1 MKASFI
7 WTIVLCG
14 LLSAQNQ
21 DAQTPTFTT
30 TTEFVQV
37 PVIVQRGGKH
47 VPGLQKESFVLRQ
60 DGKDQPIVS
69 FEEIHRAPKPATG
82 ETATAEVHDP
92 VRPTPKPITIIAL
105 DLVNTPNLDR
115 AYFAEE
121 FQRYL
126 LGSHNF
132 GGPIGLV
139 AIERTGVR
147 VIKEFT
153 NDPQQLLAAYRKE
166 IGKAQMSNNNG
177 ATITREVSD
186 AAIAQAETQLGGV
199 GGAINLHDALVVRS
213 ADENMTRFQDRSARI
228 DSLMAIQQLAQAF
241 KGVPGRKS
249 LLLVGSGFKFIDSDA
264 VAKMISGNEMGRQLD
279 AKYTGENVGEAMD
292 QTAYTWKLLNDANI
306 AVYPIDTRRTFN
318 SAAAAMD
325 VSVVNTPS
333 NATQESYRAAD
344 RDVLDTFKSIAAA
357 TGGKPCFYRTDL
369 DNCVR
374 EAVDDDQDY
383 YLLGFYAD
391 KNNRKSG
398 WHKIEVK
405 LGEKGNIRYRQGFF
419 IAAFNPEQQ
428 RKTDIGLALSSPFAY
443 TSLDFGSQFEPFA
456 EGGGKQPARF
466 HILIPPGGITT
477 DSKSGQVDFD
487 VIAVARADGGKDAA
501 HFNQRVNRKFP
512 AEAIAEINK
521 IGIDYKNALSLPT
534 GEYAV
539 WFVVRDNLGGR
550 TGSSVVRLKVP

>member
-1 MKASFI
+1 MRTSFF
-7 WTIVLCG
+7 WTIMLCA
-14 LLSAQNQ
+14 LLSAQSQ
-21 DAQTPTFTT
+21 DTQTPTFTT
-30 TTEFVQV
+30 STEFVQV

-47 VPGLQKESFVLRQ
+47 VGGLSKESFVLRQ

-69 FEEIHRAPKPATG
+69 FEEIHRGPKPPAG

-92 VRPTPKPITIIAL
+92 VRPAPKPITIIAL

-139 AIERTGVR
+139 AIENTGVR

-166 IGKAQMSNNNG
+166 IRKPQTSNNNPS
-177 ATITREVSD
+177 TITREVSD
-186 AAIAQAETQLGGV
+186 AAISQSETQLSGQGTP
-199 GGAINLHDALVVRS
+199 INLHDALVVRS
-213 ADENMTRFQDRSARI
+213 ADENMTRFQDRNARI
-228 DSLMAIQQLAQAF
+228 NSQQAIQQLAQAL
-241 KGVPGRKS
+241 KGIPGRKS
-249 LLLVGSGFKFIDSDA
+249 VLLVGSGFKFIDSDA
-264 VAKMISGNEMGRQLD
+264 VSKMISGNELGRQLD
-279 AKYTGENVGEAMD
+279 AKYVGENVGQAMD
-292 QTAYTWKLLNDANI
+292 QAAYTWKLLNDANI
-306 AVYPIDTRRTFN
+306 AVYPIDTRRTYN

-333 NATQESYRAAD
+333 NATQESYRSAD

-391 KNNRKSG
+391 KNNRKTG

-405 LGEKGNIRYRQGFF
+405 LSEKGNIRYRQGFF
-419 IAAFNPEQQ
+419 IASFNPEQQ

-456 EGGGKQPARF
+456 SGGKQPAVF

-487 VIAVARADGGKDAA
+487 VIAVARGDGGKDAA

-512 AEAIAEINK
+512 PEAIAEINK
-521 IGIDYKNALSLPT
+521 IGIDYKNKLDLPA
-534 GEYAV
+534 GDYAV